1 MTPLPEAVILL
12 TGSELLDGRV
22 RDRNGYFLS
31 ASLAEH
37 GFRVATE
44 IFAGDDERLIAAGLK
59 QLLDLHPAVLVVC
72 GGLGTTHDDLTT
84 GVVAVVLG
92 RRLWQDP
99 DAMRMVEERTRAV
112 CERRGVD
119 PETMMT
125 QAHQQA
131 LLPAGSRV
139 VPPAGIAPGYVLSEK
154 ETTVVVLPGVPT
166 ELEAMWPDVIAEL
179 AASGVAPK
187 TQRRVVRIYG
197 VGEMQVVPVLEGVAH
212 ERLEIGV
219 TAQLG
224 EIAVSMTYV
233 DEREALGEA
242 DAVVA
247 KLTAE
252 LPVFS
257 TDGRSVDEIVAETLR
272 SRAQTV
278 SAAESCTGG
287 LLAAR
292 FTDRPGSSDYFVGA
306 VVTYANEA
314 KLRLLGVPAQT
325 LREHGAVSAETATAM
340 AERARQATGATFG
353 LATTGIAGPSGG
365 SADKPVG
372 LVFVSCA
379 GPEGTTVRRTV
390 LPGNREAVRAATVT
404 AALHLLRE
412 ALAP

>member
-1 MTPLPEAVILL
+1 MTHLPEAAILL

-37 GFRVATE
+37 GFRVATQ
-44 IFAGDDERLIAAGLK
+44 IVAGDDERLIAAGLK

-84 GVVAVVLG
+84 AVVATVLR

-99 DAMRMVEERTRAV
+99 DALRMVEEATRAA

-119 PETMMT
+119 PETLMA
-125 QAHQQA
+125 QAQRQA

-139 VPPAGIAPGYVLSEK
+139 VPPAGIAPGYILSAG
-154 ETTVVVLPGVPT
+154 ETTVIVLPGVPT
-166 ELEAMWPDVIAEL
+166 ELEAMWPDVVAEL
-179 AASGVAPK
+179 AASGVAPQ
-187 TQRRVVRIYG
+187 TGRRLVRIYG
-197 VGEMQVVPVLEGVAH
+197 VGEMQVAPVLESVAYDLV
-212 ERLEIGV
+212 EVGV
-219 TAQLG
+219 TAQQG
-224 EIAVSMTYV
+224 EISVSLTYV
-233 DEREALGEA
+233 DEKESARQAEAI
-242 DAVVA
+242 VA
-247 KLTAE
+247 RLTND
-252 LPVFS
+252 LPVYS
-257 TDGRSVDEIVAETLR
+257 ADGRSVDAIVADTLR

-278 SAAESCTGG
+278 SVAESCTGG

-292 FTDRPGSSDYFVGA
+292 FTDRPGSSDYFVGG

-325 LREHGAVSAETATAM
+325 LKEHGAVSAETATAM

-365 SADKPVG
+365 SDDKPVG
-372 LVFVSCA
+372 LVFLGCA
-379 GPEGTTVRRTV
+379 GPEGTTVRRVV